1 MLPAY
6 PAKVDFAQAACH
18 LIASVDLGH
27 AIHALRTLLGAL
39 IEVEL
44 GEIVGGRCQLG
55 SQRLPQDIL
64 PLLQLVVSSNF
75 RALFEEMIL
84 LLASEAKHEGARGA
98 GAEVLGQI

>member
-1 MLPAY
+1 MIIPINLLPAD
-6 PAKVDFAQAACH
+6 PAKVDLAPAAGH

-64 PLLQLVVSSNF
+64 PLLQLVIGSNF
-75 RALFEEMIL
+75 GALFIEMIF
-84 LLASEAKHEGARGA
+84 LLAS
-98 GAEVLGQI
+98 